1 MEEIKNTVDVAKGIG
16 DYGMM
21 AVTAA
26 FFLVIS
32 AVMMMFFV
40 KWFIKMIDNIVE
52 NQKVVL
58 DQLSDKNDKQTIL
71 LKKISESFVESSL
84 SRIKSLTSFAFDLS
98 IEQGCKVVRKIRAEN
113 NIADIEGTREKIVHL
128 LRNLHDDRNTKLDN
142 FTYSGKPLSFYT
154 EKKWINEIAK
164 VVEKEVYE
172 EKENNGRTYS
182 NVKLAYDSIRIE
194 FYKNLRLK

>member
-1 MEEIKNTVDVAKGIG
+1 MKEIEVAKGIG

-32 AVMMMFFV
+32 AVMMIFV
-40 KWFIKMIDNIVE
+40 VKFSIKMIENIA
-52 NQKVVL
+52 NDQKKSIDVL
-58 DQLSDKNDKQTIL
+58 LDKADRQIVL
-71 LKKISESFVESSL
+71 LEKMCESLEETSL

-98 IEQGCKVVRKIRAEN
+98 IEQVCKVVRKIRAEN
-113 NIADIEGTREKIVHL
+113 NIADTEGTREKILHL
-128 LRNLHDDRNTKLDN
+128 LKNLHDDRNTKLDN

-154 EKKWINEIAK
+154 EEKWIKNIAK

>member
-1 MEEIKNTVDVAKGIG
+1 MEEIKNTVEVAKGIG

-40 KWFIKMIDNIVE
+40 KWFLKMIDNIVE

-84 SRIKSLTSFAFDLS
+84 SRIKALTSFAFDLS
-98 IEQGCKVVRKIRAEN
+98 IEQICKVVKKIRYEN
-113 NIADIEGTREKIVHL
+113 NIADKEATREKILHL
-128 LRNLHDDRNTKLDN
+128 LKNLHDDRNTKLDN

-154 EKKWINEIAK
+154 EEKWIKNIAK
-164 VVEKEVYE
+164 VVENEVYE
-172 EKENNGRTYS
+172 EKENNGRTYT
-182 NVKLAYDSIRIE
+182 NVKLAYDSVRLE